1 MSIGTA
7 QPATRAARVPVVALL
22 GADAISMVGNQLT
35 ALAIPW
41 FVLQTTGS
49 ATRTG
54 LVAFFTVLP
63 TVLAAF
69 LGGAVADRLGHK
81 RTSVLA
87 DVLSGTTVALVPLLY
102 HTVGLPF
109 GALLGLVFLGA
120 LLDTPGGTAR
130 AALLP
135 DAAGRAGIRLERVNG
150 TSQAIRSL
158 SGLLGPPLAGLL
170 IVVVGAS
177 NVLWLDAATFGVSAA
192 VIGLAVTTPRVAV
205 VERGSYRD
213 EVLAGL
219 RFLGGDRLLRALAI
233 TAAVLNFL
241 ATPLGAVVFPVYAL
255 EVFGRDGAGELGVA
269 LAGEGIGALVAALLY
284 GAIGHRLPRRATL
297 LGGLVVASVP
307 MGILAATPPLAGTTA
322 ALVVL
327 GLATGMANP
336 LLGTV
341 LQERVPP
348 ELRARVFGAVLASAL
363 VAAPLGMLLVG
374 PLLEALGLRAVLL
387 IIAAGFG
394 VTTLSML
401 VNPALREMDPPTAD
415 AAAEA

>member
-7 QPATRAARVPVVALL
+7 EPATRSARVPVVALL
-22 GADAISMVGNQLT
+22 GANAISMVGNQLT

-87 DVLSGTTVALVPLLY
+87 DALSGTTVAFVPLLY

-130 AALLP
+130 EALLP

-205 VERGSYRD
+205 GERGSYRD
-213 EVLAGL
+213 DILAGL
-219 RFLGGDRLLRALAI
+219 RFLGGDRLLRALAT

-241 ATPLGAVVFPVYAL
+241 GAPLAAVVFPVYAR

-307 MGILAATPPLAGTTA
+307 MGILAATPQLAGTTA
-322 ALVVL
+322 ALMVL

-374 PLLEALGLRAVLL
+374 SLLEALGLRAVLL

-401 VNPALREMDPPTAD
+401 VNPALREMDPPTAH